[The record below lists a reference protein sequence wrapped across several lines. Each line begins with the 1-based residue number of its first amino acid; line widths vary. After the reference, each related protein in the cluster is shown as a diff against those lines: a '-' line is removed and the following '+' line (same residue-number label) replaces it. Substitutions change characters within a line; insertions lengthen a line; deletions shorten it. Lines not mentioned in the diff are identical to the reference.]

1 MSSIQSSGSSLA
13 QVLASSQRGRVD
25 ADGDHDGDRSARL
38 QKHINAAL
46 TSIGVDSSKIGDIDS
61 QIQTALQALPAPT
74 AGGKPGDQRDSVR
87 AAIDGVLQK
96 NGVDVQQFRKALQ
109 AQHNGGHHRHARQ
122 ESSDQQPAQA
132 GQSLLQPASGV
143 DVSA

>member
-25 ADGDHDGDRSARL
+25 SDGDRDGDRAARL
-38 QKHINAAL
+38 QKNVNAAL
-46 TSIGVDSSKIGDIDS
+46 TSIGVDSSKIGDIDT

-74 AGGKPGDQRDSVR
+74 SGGKPGDQRDSVR

-96 NGVDVQQFRKALQ
+96 NGVDVQQFRQALR
-109 AQHNGGHHRHARQ
+109 AQHGKHHR
-122 ESSDQQPAQA
+122 QA
-132 GQSLLQPASGV
+132 GGNEPFHKSQTPGSSLLQPASGV